1 MQTEDK
7 GFYSAV
13 GLARKAGKLVT
24 GTMACTQAIKKGRV
38 KLAIAT
44 LDTAGNTLDK
54 LRIIC
59 ESSKT
64 ELIEY
69 GQSHVLGMALGREN
83 IKIIGIIDKEFK
95 KLILSKMRL
104 NGDN

>member
-1 MQTEDK
+1 MQLEDK
-7 GFYSAV
+7 GFYLAV

-38 KLAIAT
+38 ELVIAT
-44 LDTAGNTLDK
+44 EDTAGNTLDK
-54 LRIIC
+54 LKIIC
-59 ESSKT
+59 ENSKT

-69 GQSHVLGMALGREN
+69 GQSPMLGIALGREN
-83 IKIIGIIDKEFK
+83 VKIIGIVDKDFK